1 MYIFADKLTN
11 NNKTCNMFSKETYI
25 RRRQELKKLVGQGVI
40 ILFGNNEAPANYPAN
55 SYAPMRQDST
65 FLYYFG
71 QHRDGLVGVID
82 IDNDEE
88 MLFGDDIDVEDI
100 VWMGF
105 TPSVADLAAEVGVA
119 NTAPMKELSS
129 LVSHLP
135 SRRIHFLP
143 PYRFDTKIQ
152 IMDLLGIH
160 PSKQK
165 EAASIDL
172 IKAVVKMRST
182 KEPQEIEAIERACD
196 VGYAMHTT
204 AQLLIKPGITERFIG
219 GQVDGIARSLAQ
231 GVSFATIFSQHG
243 EIMHGNPSD
252 AKLEAGRLALCD
264 AGCELNDYCS
274 DNTRTMPVSG
284 KFSQRQLEIYTIVE
298 ACHDYV
304 LEVAKP
310 GVKYADVH
318 FAVCRLMT
326 ERLKELGL
334 MKGDTDEAVA
344 AGAHAMFLPHGL
356 GHMMGMDVHDME
368 GLGQIYVGFDEE
380 TRPNLEQ
387 FGTNCLR
394 MGRRLEPGFVVTD
407 EPGIYFIPALI
418 DEWKA
423 NGHCKDFI
431 NFDLLDTYRDFGGI
445 RIEDDLLITADGCRF
460 LGSKRIPYHPQDLEE
475 FMSTNQK

>member
-1 MYIFADKLTN
+1 MFTKEIYIQ
-11 NNKTCNMFSKETYI
+11 
-25 RRRQELKKLVGQGVI
+25 RRAELKKLVGEGI
-40 ILFGNNEAPANYPAN
+40 IVLFGNNDAPCNYPAN
-55 SYAPMRQDST
+55 CYAPMRQDSS

-88 MLFGDDIDVEDI
+88 VLFGDDIDVEDI

-105 TPSVADLAAEVGVA
+105 TPSVADLAAEVGVSQ
-119 NTAPMKELSS
+119 TAPMAELTSYIKHQTS
-129 LVSHLP
+129 K
-135 SRRIHFLP
+135 IHFLP

-152 IMDLLGIH
+152 IMDLFGIH
-160 PSKQK
+160 PSQQK
-165 EAASIDL
+165 EKASLSL
-172 IKAVVKMRST
+172 IKAVVKMRAT
-182 KEPQEIEAIERACD
+182 KSAEEIAYIEAACD
-196 VGYAMHTT
+196 VGYVMHTT
-204 AQLLIKPGITERFIG
+204 AQLLIKPDVTERFVA

-231 GVSFATIFSQHG
+231 GNSFATIFSQHG

-252 AKLEAGRLALCD
+252 AKLEDGRLVLCD
-264 AGCELNDYCS
+264 AGCELDDYCS
-274 DNTRTMPVSG
+274 DHTRTMPVNG
-284 KFSQRQLEIYTIVE
+284 KFTQRQLEIYSIVE

-310 GVKYADVH
+310 GVKYFDVH
-318 FAVCRLMT
+318 MAVCRMMT
-326 ERLKELGL
+326 DRLKVLGL
-334 MKGDTDEAVA
+334 MKGDTEEAVR

-394 MGRRLEPGFVVTD
+394 MGRKLEEGFVVTD

-423 NGHCKDFI
+423 SGHCKEFL
-431 NFDLLDTYRDFGGI
+431 NFDKLETYKDFGGI
-445 RIEDDLLITADGCRF
+445 RIEDDVLITNDGCRF
-460 LGSKRIPYHPQDLEE
+460 LGSKRIPYHPKDVED
-475 FMSTNQK
+475 FMAR

>member
-1 MYIFADKLTN
+1 MFDKN
-11 NNKTCNMFSKETYI
+11 TYI
-25 RRRQELKKLVGQGVI
+25 RRRAELKKLVGKGI
-40 ILFGNNEAPANYPAN
+40 IVLFGNNEAPYNYPAN
-55 SYAPMRQDST
+55 AYAPMRQDSA

-88 MLFGDDIDVEDI
+88 WLFGDDIDVEDI

-105 TPSVADLAAEVGVA
+105 TPSVSDLAAEVGVTK
-119 NTAPMKELSS
+119 TAPMADLAKMVNGQWSM
-129 LVSHLP
+129 VNK
-135 SRRIHFLP
+135 HFLP
-143 PYRFDTKIQ
+143 PYRHDTKIQ

-165 EAASIDL
+165 ESASLDL

-182 KEPQEIEAIERACD
+182 KEPQEIAAIDRACD
-196 VGYAMHTT
+196 VGYVMHTT
-204 AQLLIKPGITERFIG
+204 AQKLIKPGVTERFIG
-219 GQVDGIARSLAQ
+219 GQVDGIARSLA
-231 GVSFATIFSQHG
+231 GGTSFATIFSQHG

-264 AGCELNDYCS
+264 AGCELDDYCS
-274 DNTRTMPVSG
+274 DHTRTMPVTG
-284 KFSQRQLEIYTIVE
+284 KFTQRQLEIYSIVE

-304 LEVAKP
+304 LNVAKP
-310 GVKYADVH
+310 GVRYMDVH
-318 FAVCRLMT
+318 FAVCRKMT
-326 ERLKELGL
+326 EQLKELGL
-334 MKGDTDEAVA
+334 MKGDTDEAVR

-368 GLGQIYVGFDEE
+368 GLGQIYVGFDDE

-394 MGRRLEPGFVVTD
+394 MGRKLEEGFVVTD

-418 DEWKA
+418 DEWKSKK
-423 NGHCKDFI
+423 HCEEFLC
-431 NFDLLDTYRDFGGI
+431 FDKLETYKNFGGI
-445 RIEDDLLITADGCRF
+445 RIEDDVLITKNGCRF
-460 LGSKRIPYHPQDLEE
+460 LGEKRIPYHPAELET
-475 FMSTNQK
+475 FMETNK

>member
-1 MYIFADKLTN
+1 
-11 NNKTCNMFSKETYI
+11 MFSKETYV
-25 RRRQELKKLVGQGVI
+25 RRRAELKKLVGNGLI

-55 SYAPMRQDST
+55 TYSPMRQDSS

-82 IDNDEE
+82 IDSDTE
-88 MLFGDDIDVEDI
+88 LLLGDDIDVEDI

-105 TPSVADLAAEVGVA
+105 TPSVADLAAEVGITK
-119 NTAPMKELSS
+119 TAPMKELKAICDKAIAQKQT
-129 LVSHLP
+129 
-135 SRRIHFLP
+135 IHFLP
-143 PYRFDTKIQ
+143 PYRHDTKIQ

-160 PSKQK
+160 PSQQK
-165 EAASIDL
+165 ERASLQL

-182 KEPQEIEAIERACD
+182 KEPQEIAAIERACD

-204 AQLLIKPGITERFIG
+204 AQLLIKPGVTERFIG

-231 GVSFATIFSQHG
+231 GVSFATIFTQHG
-243 EIMHGNPSD
+243 EIMHGSPSD
-252 AKLEAGRLALCD
+252 NCLEAGRLALCD
-264 AGCELNDYCS
+264 AGCELDDYCS
-274 DNTRTMPVSG
+274 DNTRTMPVNG
-284 KFSQRQLEIYTIVE
+284 KFTQRQKEIYSIVE

-394 MGRRLEPGFVVTD
+394 MGRKLQEGFVITD

-418 DEWKA
+418 DDWKQS
-423 NGHCKDFI
+423 GHCKEFI
-431 NFDLLDTYRDFGGI
+431 NFELLETYKNFGGV
-445 RIEDDLLITADGCRF
+445 RIEDDILITSDGCRF
-460 LGSKRIPYHPQDLEE
+460 LGTKRIPYHPADLES
-475 FMSTNQK
+475 FMSSNFN